1 MRARHL
7 DDTHRRAGIKGCDAL
22 RGCSPPATRGA
33 PQRPSTWPLSG
44 TSKDVPQRGHT
55 RSETVLASKTTAS
68 TPLTTL
74 LLENVW
80 TKCYQ
85 YETLVQEV

>member
-33 PQRPSTWPLSG
+33 PHR
-44 TSKDVPQRGHT
+44 
-55 RSETVLASKTTAS
+55 AS
-68 TPLTTL
+68 TRPLIGYFERRTAARAHPFRNRSCL
-74 LLENVW
+74 QDHCVNAPYHAAPENIW

-85 YETLVQEV
+85 YET